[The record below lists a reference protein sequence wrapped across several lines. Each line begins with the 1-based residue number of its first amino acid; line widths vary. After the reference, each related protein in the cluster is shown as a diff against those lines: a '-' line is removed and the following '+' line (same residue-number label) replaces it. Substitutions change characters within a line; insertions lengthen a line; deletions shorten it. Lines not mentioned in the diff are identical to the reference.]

1 MLDLTRV
8 NRDLESTI
16 YGAMSHVAGVMSRVI
31 RASGVVAAFRGQAA
45 TPSTVYVN
53 QCNPNGDMSGSN
65 RLYHWPEDPSSSV
78 WRNQQEPTGDRAVL
92 FYPQMNMTAC
102 AEIAG
107 VTGVPEVSQ
116 EARCMGMTFSS
127 APECFMLFI
136 RDAAQPAFTEED
148 CDRALRYIE
157 QCGQIIRSGAKQ
169 ENASLNGPIP
179 FSLAKQQE
187 TAKTDPLDQLSNTER
202 MVLDRLAQRE
212 TEKQVA
218 EVLGRSPNTVHVH
231 VKSIYR
237 KLRVNNRR
245 ELLVLLERIDAS
257 EQVSRQFE
265 ANQQI
270 CTA

>member
-16 YGAMSHVAGVMSRVI
+16 YGAMSHVVGVMSRVI
-31 RASGVVAAFRGQAA
+31 RASGVVAAFRGQVA
-45 TPSTVYVN
+45 TPSTVFIH
-53 QCNPNGDMSGSN
+53 QCNHSSDSHECN
-65 RLYHWPEDPSSSV
+65 RMYQWPDDPSSAV
-78 WRNQQEPTGDRAVL
+78 WHSLPEPTGDRAVL
-92 FYPQMNMTAC
+92 FYPQMNMKVC
-102 AEIAG
+102 AEIATM
-107 VTGVPEVSQ
+107 TGVPEVRQ
-116 EARCMGMTFSS
+116 EARCMGITFAT
-127 APECFMLFI
+127 APDCYMLFI

-148 CDRALRYIE
+148 CDRALRYVQ
-157 QCGQIIRSGAKQ
+157 QCGQIIRIGAQQ

-179 FSLAKQQE
+179 FSLAQHHEASKFHS
-187 TAKTDPLDQLSNTER
+187 LDQLSSTER
-202 MVLDRLAQRE
+202 LVLDRLAQRE

-218 EVLGRSPNTVHVH
+218 EALSRSPNTVHVH